1 MSYSLIDFF
10 TDPVLRAP
18 TIASIFMCL
27 SSSLAG
33 VIVVIRKRSL
43 LGESLSHASYPG
55 IALGV
60 TLLSSFFSPASDTFA
75 LAVLACAF
83 ISSFLGMLLIEA
95 LQKKFKVKDDAALC
109 FVLSVF
115 FGLGV
120 LIASRIQTTHAVWYK
135 QVQAFL
141 YGQAA
146 TMRDIHVIIYAVL
159 LVLTCAAITFLY
171 REIQILTF
179 DRSFGQSIG
188 INLRFV
194 DVILL
199 LLTVLAIVIG
209 IRSVGVVMMAG
220 MLIAPALAARTLAN
234 RLKTTFVLAGLIGAV
249 SGFSGNYFSVMIPY
263 YLKAEKL
270 SLPTGP
276 MILLSAVFACLLAIF
291 FAPQK
296 GLVTR
301 MLRVFRFKR
310 NCELENILKA
320 LWKDEKKEG
329 TSIVE
334 IAYLHNLSKFKAWIR
349 MSKLLSKEW
358 LIQNQGRYRLSEKG
372 EKKAKEIIRL
382 HRLWELYLVHLGHSK
397 DKVHASAEEM
407 EHVLTPELEKQLTDL
422 LDNPGKDPHDQPIP
436 KKEHFT

>member
-18 TIASIFMCL
+18 TLASIFMCL

-33 VIVVIRKRSL
+33 VVVVIRKRSL

-60 TLLSSFFSPASDTFA
+60 TLLSSFFSPASDGFA
-75 LAVLACAF
+75 MAVLACAF
-83 ISSFLGMLLIEA
+83 ISSFLGMLLIDA

-109 FVLSVF
+109 FVLSTF

-120 LIASRIQTTHAVWYK
+120 LIASCIQTTHAVWYK

-146 TMRDIHVIIYAVL
+146 TMRDIHVVIYASL
-159 LVLTCAAITFLY
+159 LVLTCVAITFLY
-171 REIQILTF
+171 REIQTLTF
-179 DRSFGQSIG
+179 DKGYAQSLG

-194 DVILL
+194 DLVLL

-234 RLKTTFVLAGLIGAV
+234 RLKTTFVLAGLIGAI

-263 YLKAEKL
+263 YLQAEKL

-276 MILLSAVFACLLAIF
+276 MILLSAVFFCLLALF

-296 GLVTR
+296 GLFTR
-301 MLRVFRFKR
+301 MLRVFKFKR
-310 NCELENILKA
+310 NCQLENILKA
-320 LWKDEKKEG
+320 LWKEGKKEG
-329 TSIVE
+329 TCLAG
-334 IAYLHNLSKFKAWIR
+334 IAESQNLSCFQAWMR
-349 MSKLLSKEW
+349 MRKLLSKGW
-358 LIQNQGRYRLSEKG
+358 LIRKHSLYSLSERG
-372 EKKAKEIIRL
+372 AKKAKEIIRL

-407 EHVLTPELEKQLTDL
+407 EHVLTPELEKQLTEL
-422 LDNPGKDPHDQPIP
+422 LDNPRQDPHNQPIP
-436 KKEHFT
+436 KQERFT